1 MKIEAAVRGRLMGEL
16 SQALMMLRAR
26 LKEFEAVAA
35 RAELVAAAIQE
46 LKDGAAGAEVLTD
59 PARRN
64 AVMGVL
70 IQRPYVAVADLIPR
84 FRQEAMRMG
93 GPGGAKAADQ
103 KKKQKELKP

>member
-59 PARRN
+59 PARFN
-64 AVMGVL
+64 AVLGVL
-70 IQRPYVAVADLIPR
+70 IQRPYGSVADLVPR
-84 FRQEAMRMG
+84 FRQVALAEA
-93 GPGGAKAADQ
+93 AKDSAARAR
-103 KKKQKELKP
+103 KKKE